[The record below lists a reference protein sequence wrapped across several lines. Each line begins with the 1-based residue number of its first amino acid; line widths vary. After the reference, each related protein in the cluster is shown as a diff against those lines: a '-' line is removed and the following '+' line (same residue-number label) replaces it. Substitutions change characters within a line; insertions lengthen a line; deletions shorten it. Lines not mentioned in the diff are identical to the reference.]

1 MLKRFLV
8 GAVVVTTLSGCA
20 DMGALSSDTY
30 SIGQAKQA
38 QTVTYGTILSVRPI
52 TIKGKQAGDP
62 NMLGLIGGAVL
73 GGLLGNTVGD
83 GSGQRLATAAG
94 AIAGG
99 LAGQRIEG
107 ALDQTKGIELEI
119 RMDSG
124 KNIIIVQKLDSTV
137 FSRGQRVRIAN
148 SGDSLTVSPL

>member
-124 KNIIIVQKLDSTV
+124 KSAIVVQKSDNTV

>member
-38 QTVTYGTILSVRPI
+38 QAVTYGTILSVRPV
-52 TIKGKQAGDP
+52 TIKGNQAGDP

-73 GGLLGNTVGD
+73 GGLLGNTVG
-83 GSGQRLATAAG
+83 GGTGQRLATAAG

-99 LAGQRIEG
+99 MAGQGIEG
-107 ALDQTKGIELEI
+107 AIDQTKGVELEI
-119 RMDSG
+119 RTDSG
-124 KNIIIVQKLDSTV
+124 KNIIVVQKLDRV
-137 FSRGQRVRIAN
+137 AFNRGQRVRIAD

>member
-8 GAVVVTTLSGCA
+8 GAVVLTTLSGCA

-30 SIGQAKQA
+30 SIDQAKQA

-52 TIKGKQAGDP
+52 TIKGNQAGDP

-73 GGLLGNTVGD
+73 GGLLGNTVGG
-83 GSGQRLATAAG
+83 GSGQKLATAAG

-99 LAGQRIEG
+99 LAGQGIEG
-107 ALDQTKGIELEI
+107 AIDQTKGVELEI
-119 RMDSG
+119 RTDSG
-124 KNIIIVQKLDSTV
+124 KNIIVVQKLDQV
-137 FSRGQRVRIAN
+137 RFNRGQRVRIAN

>member
-8 GAVVVTTLSGCA
+8 GTVVVTTLSGCA

-38 QTVTYGTILSVRPI
+38 QTVAYGTILSVRPV

-62 NMLGLIGGAVL
+62 NVLGFIGGAVL
-73 GGLLGNTVGD
+73 GGLLGNTIGG
-83 GSGQRLATAAG
+83 GSGQRLTTAAG

-99 LAGQRIEG
+99 LAGQGIEG
-107 ALDQTKGIELEI
+107 AIDQTKGVELNI
-119 RMDSG
+119 RTDNG
-124 KNIIIVQKLDSTV
+124 KNIIVVQKLDRTA
-137 FSRGQRVRIAN
+137 FSRGQRVQIAN
-148 SGDSLTVSPL
+148 SGSSLTVSPL

>member
-1 MLKRFLV
+1 MFKRFLV

-30 SIGQAKQA
+30 SIDQAKQV
-38 QTVTYGTILSVRPI
+38 QNVTYGTILSVRPVY
-52 TIKGKQAGDP
+52 IKGAQAGNP

-83 GSGQRLATAAG
+83 GTGQRLATAAG

-99 LAGQRIEG
+99 VAGQGIEG
-107 ALDQTKGIELEI
+107 AINKTKGVELDI
-119 RMDSG
+119 RTDSG
-124 KNIIIVQKLDSTV
+124 RNIVVVQKLDQVV
-137 FSRGQRVRIAN
+137 FSKGQHVKIADGGN
-148 SGDSLTVSPL
+148 STTVSPL

>member
-124 KNIIIVQKLDSTV
+124 KNAIVVQKSDNTV
-137 FSRGQRVRIAN
+137 FSKGQRVRIAN

>member
-1 MLKRFLV
+1 MFKRFLV

-30 SIGQAKQA
+30 SIGQVKQA
-38 QTVTYGTILSVRPI
+38 QAVTYGTILSVRPV
-52 TIKGKQAGDP
+52 TIKGSQAGDP

-73 GGLLGNTVGD
+73 GGLLGNTVGG

-94 AIAGG
+94 AIAGSM
-99 LAGQRIEG
+99 AGQGIEG
-107 ALDQTKGIELEI
+107 YIDQTKGVELGV
-119 RMDSG
+119 RTDSG
-124 KNIIIVQKLDSTV
+124 KNIIVVQKLDKV
-137 FSRGQRVRIAN
+137 PFSRGQRVKIAG

>member
-8 GAVVVTTLSGCA
+8 GVAVATTLSGCA

-30 SIGQAKQA
+30 SINQAKQA
-38 QTVTYGTILSVRPI
+38 QTVTYGTILSVRPVK
-52 TIKGKQAGDP
+52 IKGNQTGDP

-83 GSGQRLATAAG
+83 GSGQKLAAAAG

-99 LAGQRIEG
+99 LAGQGVEG
-107 ALDQTKGIELEI
+107 ALNQTKGVELEI

-124 KNIIIVQKLDSTV
+124 KSVIVVQKLDNV
-137 FSRGQRVRIAN
+137 IFNKGQRVRIAN